1 MGAYTVTLL
10 QAIREELVPV
20 IIVVSLL
27 ALYAAMML
35 TRDGSAPDDLRQLVG
50 IVVAFYF
57 AKGAVTATTREVRST
72 AVEIA
77 RTAGTNGNGG
87 AH

>member
-1 MGAYTVTLL
+1 VVTLL

-27 ALYAAMML
+27 AMYGVITL
-35 TRDGSAPDDLRQLVG
+35 TRQDGAPDDLRQLVG

-57 AKGAVTATTREVRST
+57 AKGAVTSTSREVRTT
-72 AVEIA
+72 AAAISA
-77 RTAGTNGNGG
+77 ASQSSTNG
-87 AH
+87 H

>member
-1 MGAYTVTLL
+1 MVTLL

-27 ALYAAMML
+27 ALYAVMTL
-35 TRDGSAPDDLRQLVG
+35 TGSGGAPDDLRQLVG

-57 AKGAVTATTREVRST
+57 AKGAVTATTREVRTT
-72 AVEIA
+72 AAQISA
-77 RTAGTNGNGG
+77 SMAGNGAG
-87 AH
+87 DH

>member
-1 MGAYTVTLL
+1 MTLL

-27 ALYAAMML
+27 ALYGIKLL
-35 TRDGSAPDDLRQLVG
+35 TSGDAPDDLRQLVG

-57 AKGAVTATTREVRST
+57 AKGAVTSTSREIRTTS
-72 AVEIA
+72 AAISA
-77 RTAGTNGNGG
+77 AATNGGS
-87 AH
+87 H